1 MTGPDLATTGIGP
14 LDIFLHGGV
23 PHGFTTLL
31 LAPAGAGSEIFA
43 KQFASAPTGRTVFIS
58 TDETTR
64 EVSQAVKEAGWAF
77 DHVEVVDIQ
86 TDFAKMMLQEQGPEE
101 DRSAFDPRSLVEN
114 TSSRDLLRRRQT
126 RSRSDY
132 LGRLIEP
139 FESGER
145 PMRTVISS
153 VDFFLSL
160 YPLERVAAVLT
171 ALKAANSR
179 VGGQLLVIMAKGAHG
194 DKAER
199 RLELLADC
207 LIELEVNRK
216 GTTFER
222 FFLVRKVKNR
232 PDSVGV
238 STYSLGPSGF
248 TLETLERIV

>member
-1 MTGPDLATTGIGP
+1 MELATTGIPP
-14 LDIFLHGGV
+14 LDTFLRGGL

-58 TDETTR
+58 TDETAR
-64 EVSQAVKEAGWAF
+64 EVAEAAKEAGWDF
-77 DHVEVVDIQ
+77 GHVEVVDVQ
-86 TDFAKMMLQEQGPEE
+86 TAFAKLMLQEQGPEE
-101 DRSAFDPRSLVEN
+101 DRHGFDPRSLVEG
-114 TSSRDLLRRRQT
+114 TSSRDLLRRAS
-126 RSRSDY
+126 RSRDDY

-139 FESGER
+139 FEIGQR
-145 PMRTVISS
+145 PSRIVVSS
-153 VDFFLSL
+153 IDFFLSL

-179 VGGQLLVIMAKGAHG
+179 VGGQLLVVMAKGAHG
-194 DKAER
+194 EKAER

-222 FFLVRKVKNR
+222 FFLVKKVKNR
-232 PDSVGV
+232 PNSVGV
-238 STYSLGPSGF
+238 STYDLAASGF